1 MKFNNLLSAT
11 LFAGLFTMVSC
22 SQEELGGQ
30 PQNDGKNY
38 LQITVTDTGVF
49 GDSQTR
55 AVEDGYKT
63 TFEAGDMIG
72 VYGLKS
78 GSMVVENHKFTYKE
92 DGTWES
98 NGRGI
103 EFIEE
108 DMEEM
113 KFYAYYPYQPQGVK
127 FNSKAG
133 LQGDPFAETVSG
145 WKIGTDFDENY
156 TNYDLMTSGI
166 AEITSTGALGVIN
179 FKLKHRMSIAAIEL
193 PGKVYNFT
201 NVDPEVQP
209 YKLPAVPGE
218 FKVHQGEDKIVKP
231 YYDKKND
238 LYRILVKPGIE
249 YKVSGTYT
257 LEKRMDFESNTVTGQ
272 EGKARRF
279 KLKGS
284 IVTEHNLQ
292 VGDYYCA
299 DGAIVGKG
307 VEKAPKNAIGV
318 VYFVGNP
325 QPSVLYSESKKYT
338 EYTDVMRSD
347 FPNCTHALVL
357 ALNNANNGATS
368 KFSSKKGIEVDNW
381 KNNVYDEGSRY
392 INLQYDPKKILDVS
406 VLTDMKGYN
415 NTKLLQMSQT
425 DEIISKRSDQMC
437 IILDK
442 YEASVPAPSLSTG
455 WFCPSHGDFNTVIKN
470 FDTIKVSIEAT
481 GGSLERNPGIFDGAW
496 NAIKNAYWTS
506 TIRNADAQWVTGL
519 NAIEEDG
526 GKEALGMCEK
536 NPQYFRFCLAF

>member
-38 LQITVTDTGVF
+38 LQITVTDDGVF

-78 GSMVVENHKFTYKE
+78 GSMVVENHKFTFKE

-145 WKIGTDFDENY
+145 WEIGTDFDENY

-201 NVDPEVQP
+201 NTDPEVEP
-209 YKLPAVPGE
+209 YKLPAVPGK
-218 FKVHQGEDKIVKP
+218 FIVHQGEEKIVKP

-238 LYRILVKPGIE
+238 LYRILVKPSIG

-292 VGDYYCA
+292 VGDYYCT
-299 DGAIVGKG
+299 DGSIVAVGDEEPVPNNAVGIIVYVGNPKPSVTSGYGEPLDILYNEHPSCNHGLVIALKNAVVGG
-307 VEKAPKNAIGV
+307 VEKV
-318 VYFVGNP
+318 RFGN
-325 QPSVLYSESKKYT
+325 
-338 EYTDVMRSD
+338 
-347 FPNCTHALVL
+347 
-357 ALNNANNGATS
+357 
-368 KFSSKKGIEVDNW
+368 SSKIHFGGWLASN
-381 KNNVYDEGSRY
+381 DEWGGKLIGNATNTS
-392 INLQYDPKKILDVS
+392 IPGF
-406 VLTDMKGYN
+406 MGYN
-415 NTKLLQMSQT
+415 NTKIMEIATKNEMPEAEACLEAWKYTEEYRNSVLVPSVSTPWFLPSTTEFDEVQKTLTAIINPKLEAAGGQTLVNIKDDHYWTTTERSSNMSMQYAY
-425 DEIISKRSDQMC
+425 DVAKGKCDLYQR
-437 IILDK
+437 
-442 YEASVPAPSLSTG
+442 
-455 WFCPSHGDFNTVIKN
+455 NR
-470 FDTIKVSIEAT
+470 
-481 GGSLERNPGIFDGAW
+481 GGSGFPG
-496 NAIKNAYWTS
+496 
-506 TIRNADAQWVTGL
+506 
-519 NAIEEDG
+519 
-526 GKEALGMCEK
+526 
-536 NPQYFRFCLAF
+536 YFRMMLAF

>member
-49 GDSQTR
+49 GDSPTR

-145 WKIGTDFDENY
+145 WEVGTDFDENY

-201 NVDPEVQP
+201 NADPEVEP

-257 LEKRMDFESNTVTGQ
+257 LEKRMDFESNAVTGQ

-299 DGAIVGKG
+299 DGSIVAAKDI
-307 VEKAPKNAIGV
+307 APKNAIGV
-318 VYFVGNP
+318 VYYVGNP
-325 QPSVLYSESKKYT
+325 QPSNLYDYT
-338 EYTDVMRSD
+338 EYQDIMRYD
-347 FPNCTHALVL
+347 YPNCKHGLIV
-357 ALNNANNGATS
+357 ALNNAGGDKTY
-368 KFSSKKGIEVDNW
+368 KFSNSKNLFIDTW
-381 KNNVYDEGSRY
+381 KDNVYDEGGRY
-392 INLQYDPKKILDVS
+392 INVTSGGKTKPQIKML
-406 VLTDMKGYN
+406 GYN
-415 NTKLLQMSQT
+415 NTKLMLMSQNDAT
-425 DEIISKRSDQMC
+425 IKGRSDVMC
-437 IILDK
+437 EVLSS
-442 YEASVPAPSLSTG
+442 YVQANPTPSMSTS
-455 WFCPSHGDFNTVIKN
+455 WFCPSLGDFNTMLKKYSIIESSIK
-470 FDTIKVSIEAT
+470 EAE
-481 GGSLERNPGIFDGAW
+481 GSLNQCDIAGNMAKDNG
-496 NAIKNAYWTS
+496 AYWTS
-506 TIRNADAQWVTGL
+506 SVRNESAQFIFGF
-519 NAIEEDG
+519 NAVEEDG
-526 GKEALGMCEK
+526 EK
-536 NPQYFRFCLAF
+536 GYAVTNNAGGTMQHFRFCLAF

>member
-113 KFYAYYPYQPQGVK
+113 KFYAYYPYQPQGVE
-127 FNSKAG
+127 FDSKAG

-145 WKIGTDFDENY
+145 WEIGTDFDENY

-201 NVDPEVQP
+201 NADPEVEP

-218 FKVHQGEDKIVKP
+218 FIVHQGEEKIVKP

-238 LYRILVKPGIE
+238 LYRILVKPGIG

-299 DGAIVGKG
+299 DGAIVGKD
-307 VEKAPKNAIGV
+307 VKKAPENAIGV
-318 VYFVGNP
+318 VFFVGNP
-325 QPSVLYSESKKYT
+325 QPSVLYSGKYT
-338 EYTDVMRSD
+338 EYQDILRSD
-347 FPNCTHALVL
+347 FPDCTHGLVI
-357 ALNNANNGATS
+357 ALNDANNGSTS
-368 KFSSKKGIEVDNW
+368 RFCSSQKEIWIDSW
-381 KNNVYDEGSRY
+381 RKNEFEDGTRY
-392 INLQYDPKKILDVS
+392 FDVTYNNKNQA
-406 VLTDMKGYN
+406 VELLLEMKGYS
-415 NTKLLQMSQT
+415 NTKLMEISQNY
-425 DEIISKRSDQMC
+425 ESVSKRSELMC
-437 IILDK
+437 EILAK
-442 YEASVPAPSLSTG
+442 YKGFVSTPDLSTG
-455 WFCPSHGDFNTVIKN
+455 WYCPSFGEFNAIIKN
-470 FDTIKVSIEAT
+470 YETIKESIEVAKGDLNQYPLT
-481 GGSLERNPGIFDGAW
+481 GNMNND
-496 NAIKNAYWTS
+496 KDAYWTS
-506 TIRNADAQWVTGL
+506 TARSDAAMWITGL
-519 NAIEEDG
+519 NSSEEDG
-526 GKEALGMCEK
+526 KGASFAVNK
-536 NPQYFRFCLAF
+536 NAQHFRFCLAF